1 MGANENQ
8 IFIEKEMRFLM
19 IVYSFVIVILH
30 HLLIRSKTDWINIG
44 KTKNCTTQT
53 IKRIYREAA

>member
-30 HLLIRSKTDWINIG
+30 HLLIRVQK
-44 KTKNCTTQT
+44 QT
-53 IKRIYREAA
+53 G